1 MKYEISDLNSRR
13 TLALRDQLTFADRGA
28 VDAMIPQLL
37 AGNVREL
44 DISLERL
51 DYMDSAGLGML
62 LTLRDRAG
70 KANVPIRLVKP
81 RGDVKELLSLACFDT
96 LFAIES

>member
-1 MKYEISDLNSRR
+1 MKYQITDSNGRR
-13 TLALRDQLTFADRGA
+13 TLAFRGQLTFADRTA
-28 VDAMIPQLL
+28 LDPVISQAL
-37 AGNVREL
+37 AGGVREL
-44 DISLERL
+44 DVDLEAL

-70 KANVPIRLVKP
+70 KSGAQVRLAKP

>member
-1 MKYEISDLNSRR
+1 MKYQISDSNGRR
-13 TLALRDQLTFADRGA
+13 TLAFRGQLTFADRTALDPVISQALTG
-28 VDAMIPQLL
+28 
-37 AGNVREL
+37 GVREL
-44 DISLERL
+44 EVDLEAL

-70 KANVPIRLVKP
+70 KSGTQVRLTKP

-96 LFAIES
+96 LFTIES